1 MANGVGGSGSALNWV
16 QKKTAKRPQLF
27 KKPANTPNLGNI
39 SKTEAKARVYSSKD
53 STFSVKD
60 TSLLKRTARQ
70 VPADTRLPT
79 TASQSEALI
88 TLNSSLK
95 TLEAQLKERD
105 SRVEAT
111 EEKRKAAGKE
121 LLIAA
126 KQAGLSTQEALR
138 SSDFA
143 RHKEKY
149 QKAST
154 LCKSAIENRD
164 RLKNSIDA
172 LKTQITTIEKLQSLK
187 NHPMLQQQSNSR

>member
-1 MANGVGGSGSALNWV
+1 MANGVGGPGSALNWV
-16 QKKTAKRPQLF
+16 QKKTEKLSQLF
-27 KKPANTPNLGNI
+27 KKPANTPSLGNV
-39 SKTEAKARVYSSKD
+39 SKTEARARTYSSKD
-53 STFSVKD
+53 STSSVKGTD
-60 TSLLKRTARQ
+60 LLKRTARQ

-79 TASQSEALI
+79 TASQSETLKK
-88 TLNSSLK
+88 LNSSLK
-95 TLEAQLKERD
+95 KLEAQLKERD
-105 SRVEAT
+105 SRVEAM
-111 EEKRKAAGKE
+111 EEKKKATGKE

-143 RHKEKY
+143 RHKDKY

-164 RLKNSIDA
+164 RLKNNIDT

-187 NHPMLQQQSNSR
+187 NHPTLQQQNNTR